1 MSILETRGVTKR
13 FGGLSAV
20 DNVTIQVP
28 EGSIYAIIG
37 PNGAGKT
44 TLYNCITGFY
54 PSDEGDMLF
63 QGKSLVGLSPD
74 RITKK
79 GISRTYQNIRLFPAM
94 TALENILVGAHPRLK
109 SNLFDAFL
117 HTPRQRAEEK
127 EALEKAQD
135 LLNFV
140 GLKGEGDLL
149 ARNLPYGAQRRLEMA
164 RALANDPKI
173 ILLDEPTAGMNPNE
187 SVIMMRF
194 IQNLRD
200 ELGITILLI
209 EHDMKVVMGISE
221 FIYVLDFGQLIAKG
235 TPGEIQ
241 KNPQVIESYLGRGA
255 ADQHKQLSKRIYIM
269 AMLEVKNIH
278 TYYGNIHALK
288 GVSITVEE
296 KEIVTLIGG
305 NGAGKTT
312 TLRSISGLVPPR
324 VGEIF
329 FEGEN
334 ITKTPAHELVYKGI
348 TMVPEGRGI
357 FARLSVFENL
367 DMGAYSQPDRS
378 TFDDDLDRVYQLFPR
393 LKEREKQVS
402 GTLSGGEQQMLATAR
417 ALMANP
423 RLLLMDEPSMGL
435 APILVESVFETIQA
449 INKTGTTIL
458 LVEQN
463 ATVALAVADRGY
475 VLQTGEIV
483 LKDTAENLRKDEM
496 VQKAYLGID

>member
-63 QGKSLVGLSPD
+63 QDKSLVGLSPD
-74 RITKK
+74 RITKM

-109 SNLFDAFL
+109 SNWIDAIL
-117 HTPRQRAEEK
+117 HTPRQRKEEK
-127 EALEKAQD
+127 EALKKAQD

-194 IQNLRD
+194 IETLRD

-255 ADQHKQLSKRIYIM
+255 ADQHKQPSKRI
-269 AMLEVKNIH
+269 
-278 TYYGNIHALK
+278 
-288 GVSITVEE
+288 
-296 KEIVTLIGG
+296 
-305 NGAGKTT
+305 
-312 TLRSISGLVPPR
+312 
-324 VGEIF
+324 
-329 FEGEN
+329 
-334 ITKTPAHELVYKGI
+334 
-348 TMVPEGRGI
+348 
-357 FARLSVFENL
+357 
-367 DMGAYSQPDRS
+367 
-378 TFDDDLDRVYQLFPR
+378 
-393 LKEREKQVS
+393 
-402 GTLSGGEQQMLATAR
+402 
-417 ALMANP
+417 
-423 RLLLMDEPSMGL
+423 
-435 APILVESVFETIQA
+435 
-449 INKTGTTIL
+449 
-458 LVEQN
+458 
-463 ATVALAVADRGY
+463 
-475 VLQTGEIV
+475 
-483 LKDTAENLRKDEM
+483 
-496 VQKAYLGID
+496 